1 MSDFKS
7 LPGLDKAAI
16 LFSVLG
22 EPLAL
27 TLFKDIKEDQIIK
40 IRLRSK
46 EMGVID
52 PLLRKEVL
60 EEYYF
65 KMISDKYDSQDNA
78 DESKDMFDFLK
89 GLSDEQI
96 FYLLSKEKPKIA
108 ALAMEQLN
116 DDQKGSFLN
125 RLDLETK
132 KLVVRAIGN
141 LTEIP
146 LEAVL
151 NVAKDLEK
159 KVAFIPETKEFSRGG
174 GESMAKI
181 LGQMSEDDAKLYLE
195 QIEQEDPKLYE
206 DIRKYFY
213 TFDDLLG
220 LPKEKMR
227 ELFNAVEVDDI
238 PLAFKGQED
247 KLNMVIETLP
257 PKKQKMVEP
266 ITTPRPKAEVDGAKK
281 KVLDIAKQMEKE
293 GKITIEDLVGGEMI

>member
-1 MSDFKS
+1 MDKICIKGQKELYGEIKLSGAKNACLTLMPLSILTSETLKLSNVPNLSDIRTMQSLLKS
-7 LPGLDKAAI
+7 LGCSI
-16 LFSVLG
+16 N
-22 EPLAL
+22 
-27 TLFKDIKEDQIIK
+27 
-40 IRLRSK
+40 
-46 EMGVID
+46 
-52 PLLRKEVL
+52 
-60 EEYYF
+60 YC
-65 KMISDKYDSQDNA
+65 SQNN
-78 DESKDMFDFLK
+78 S
-89 GLSDEQI
+89 
-96 FYLLSKEKPKIA
+96 
-108 ALAMEQLN
+108 
-116 DDQKGSFLN
+116 
-125 RLDLETK
+125 LDLETK
-132 KLVVRAIGN
+132 KLVVRAIGS

-213 TFDDLLG
+213 TFEDLLG

>member
-65 KMISDKYDSQDNA
+65 KMISDKYDNQDNA

-132 KLVVRAIGN
+132 KLVVRAIGS

-213 TFDDLLG
+213 ISLL
-220 LPKEKMR
+220 
-227 ELFNAVEVDDI
+227 FV
-238 PLAFKGQED
+238 
-247 KLNMVIETLP
+247 
-257 PKKQKMVEP
+257 
-266 ITTPRPKAEVDGAKK
+266 
-281 KVLDIAKQMEKE
+281 
-293 GKITIEDLVGGEMI
+293 

>member
-65 KMISDKYDSQDNA
+65 KMISDKYDNQDNA

-132 KLVVRAIGN
+132 KLVVRAI
-141 LTEIP
+141 
-146 LEAVL
+146 
-151 NVAKDLEK
+151 
-159 KVAFIPETKEFSRGG
+159 
-174 GESMAKI
+174 
-181 LGQMSEDDAKLYLE
+181 
-195 QIEQEDPKLYE
+195 
-206 DIRKYFY
+206 
-213 TFDDLLG
+213 
-220 LPKEKMR
+220 
-227 ELFNAVEVDDI
+227 
-238 PLAFKGQED
+238 
-247 KLNMVIETLP
+247 
-257 PKKQKMVEP
+257 
-266 ITTPRPKAEVDGAKK
+266 
-281 KVLDIAKQMEKE
+281 
-293 GKITIEDLVGGEMI
+293 

>member
-1 MSDFKS
+1 MTDFNS
-7 LPGLDKAAI
+7 LTGIDKAAI

-27 TLFKDIKEDQIIK
+27 TLFKDLDEDQIIK

-46 EMGVID
+46 ELGIID

-65 KMISDKYDSQDNA
+65 KIVSDKYENQTT
-78 DESKDMFDFLK
+78 ESKDMFDFLK
-89 GLSDEQI
+89 ALSDEQI

-108 ALAMEQLN
+108 ALAMEQLK
-116 DDQKGSFLN
+116 DSQKGIFLN
-125 RLDLETK
+125 KLDTETK
-132 KLVVRAIGN
+132 KEVVREIGN
-141 LTEIP
+141 LGDIP

-151 NVAKDLEK
+151 NVAKELEK

-174 GESMAKI
+174 GQSMAKI
-181 LGQMSEDDAKLYLE
+181 LGEMTEDDAKLYLE
-195 QIEQEDPKLYE
+195 QIEQEDSKLYE
-206 DIRKYFY
+206 EIRKYFY

-247 KLNMVIETLP
+247 KLNQVIETLP

-266 ITTPRPKAEVDGAKK
+266 LTAPRPKKDVDNARK
-281 KVLDIAKQMEKE
+281 KVLDLAKQMEKE

>member
-1 MSDFKS
+1 MTDFNS
-7 LPGLDKAAI
+7 LPGIDKAAI

-27 TLFKDIKEDQIIK
+27 TLFKELKEEQIIK

-46 EMGVID
+46 ELGIID
-52 PLLRKEVL
+52 PQLRKEVL

-65 KMISDKYDSQDNA
+65 KIVSDKYENQKTT
-78 DESKDMFDFLK
+78 ESKEMFDFLK
-89 GLSDEQI
+89 LLSDEQI

-108 ALAMEQLN
+108 ALALEQL
-116 DDQKGSFLN
+116 DDNQKGVFLN
-125 RLDLETK
+125 RLDTETK
-132 KLVVRAIGN
+132 KEVVRQIGN
-141 LTEIP
+141 LTDIP

-151 NVAKDLEK
+151 NVAKELEK
-159 KVAFIPETKEFSRGG
+159 KIAFIPETKEFSRGG
-174 GESMAKI
+174 GQSMAKI
-181 LGQMSEDDAKLYLE
+181 LGAMSEDDAKLYLE
-195 QIEQEDPKLYE
+195 QIEQEDAALYE
-206 DIRKYFY
+206 EIRKYFY

-266 ITTPRPKAEVDGAKK
+266 ITTPRPKKDVDNARK
-281 KVLDIAKQMEKE
+281 KVLDLAKQMEKE
-293 GKITIEDLVGGEMI
+293 GKLTIEDLVGGEMI

>member
-1 MSDFKS
+1 MTDFKS

-65 KMISDKYDSQDNA
+65 KMISDKYDNQDNA

-116 DDQKGSFLN
+116 DDQKGNFLN

-132 KLVVRAIGN
+132 KLVVRAIGS

-213 TFDDLLG
+213 TFEDLLG

-247 KLNMVIETLP
+247 KLNTVIETLP

-266 ITTPRPKAEVDGAKK
+266 ITTPRPKAEVDG
-281 KVLDIAKQMEKE
+281 DS
-293 GKITIEDLVGGEMI
+293 

>member
-1 MSDFKS
+1 MTDFKS

-27 TLFKDIKEDQIIK
+27 TLFKDIKEDQIKK

-65 KMISDKYDSQDNA
+65 KMISDKYDNQDNA

-116 DDQKGSFLN
+116 DDQKGNFLN

-132 KLVVRAIGN
+132 KLVVRAIGS

-213 TFDDLLG
+213 TFEDLLG

-247 KLNMVIETLP
+247 KLNTVIETLP

-266 ITTPRPKAEVDGAKK
+266 ITTPRPKAEVDG
-281 KVLDIAKQMEKE
+281 DS
-293 GKITIEDLVGGEMI
+293 

>member
-1 MSDFKS
+1 MTDFNS
-7 LPGLDKAAI
+7 LPGIDKAAI

-27 TLFKDIKEDQIIK
+27 TLFKELKEEQIIK

-46 EMGVID
+46 ELGIID
-52 PLLRKEVL
+52 PQLRKEVL

-65 KMISDKYDSQDNA
+65 KIVSDKYENQKGT
-78 DESKDMFDFLK
+78 ESKEMFDFLK
-89 GLSDEQI
+89 LLSDEQI

-108 ALAMEQLN
+108 ALAMEQL
-116 DDQKGSFLN
+116 DDNQKGVFLN
-125 RLDLETK
+125 RLDTETK
-132 KLVVRAIGN
+132 KEVVRQIGN
-141 LTEIP
+141 LTDIP

-151 NVAKDLEK
+151 NVAKELEK

-174 GESMAKI
+174 GQSMAKI
-181 LGQMSEDDAKLYLE
+181 LGAMSEDDAKLYLE
-195 QIEQEDPKLYE
+195 QIEQEDAALYE
-206 DIRKYFY
+206 EIRKYFY

-266 ITTPRPKAEVDGAKK
+266 ITTPRPKKDVDNARK
-281 KVLDIAKQMEKE
+281 KVLDLAKQMEKE
-293 GKITIEDLVGGEMI
+293 GKLTIEDLVGGEMI

>member
-1 MSDFKS
+1 MTDFNS
-7 LPGLDKAAI
+7 LPGIDKAAV

-27 TLFKDIKEDQIIK
+27 TLFKDLNEDQIIK

-46 EMGVID
+46 ELGIID

-65 KMISDKYDSQDNA
+65 KIVSDKYDNQSS
-78 DESKDMFDFLK
+78 ESKDMFDFLK
-89 GLSDEQI
+89 ELSDEQI

-108 ALAMEQLN
+108 ALAMEQLE
-116 DDQKGSFLN
+116 DSQKGSFLN
-125 RLDLETK
+125 RLETEVK
-132 KLVVRAIGN
+132 KDIVREIGN
-141 LTEIP
+141 LGDIP

-151 NVAKDLEK
+151 NVAKELEK

-174 GESMAKI
+174 GQSMAKI
-181 LGQMSEDDAKLYLE
+181 LGEMTEDDAKLYLE
-195 QIEQEDPKLYE
+195 QIEQEDSKLYE
-206 DIRKYFY
+206 EIRKYFY

-247 KLNMVIETLP
+247 KLNQVIETLP

-266 ITTPRPKAEVDGAKK
+266 ITTPRPKKDVDNARK
-281 KVLDIAKQMEKE
+281 KVLDLAKQMEKE

>member
-1 MSDFKS
+1 MTDFNS
-7 LPGLDKAAI
+7 LPGIDKAAI

-27 TLFKDIKEDQIIK
+27 TLFKELKEEQIIK

-46 EMGVID
+46 ELGIID

-65 KMISDKYDSQDNA
+65 KIVSDKYENQKTT
-78 DESKDMFDFLK
+78 ESKDMFDFLK
-89 GLSDEQI
+89 ALSDEQI
-96 FYLLSKEKPKIA
+96 YYLLSKEKPKIA
-108 ALAMEQLN
+108 ALAMEQLE
-116 DDQKGSFLN
+116 DSQKGAFLN
-125 RLDLETK
+125 RLEIEIK
-132 KLVVRAIGN
+132 KEVVREIGN
-141 LTEIP
+141 LTDIP

-151 NVAKDLEK
+151 SVAKELEK

-181 LGQMSEDDAKLYLE
+181 LGEMSEGDAKLYLE
-195 QIEQEDPKLYE
+195 QIEQEDTALYE
-206 DIRKYFY
+206 EIRKYFY

-238 PLAFKGQED
+238 PLAFKGQEE

-266 ITTPRPKAEVDGAKK
+266 ITTPRPKKDVENARK
-281 KVLDIAKQMEKE
+281 KVLDLAKQMEKE
-293 GKITIEDLVGGEMI
+293 GKLTIEDLVGGEMV